1 MSQFTDAKFDH
12 YNAVKN
18 ELALSTEWSVYE
30 VEDLYAQHPFA
41 NAQQIVYRDHWGKK
55 SVSTNI
61 NGNTFAALYVAA
73 DNCIGQSQDCHH
85 VFIED
90 FVPDATDPTTLY
102 LATGS

>member
-1 MSQFTDAKFDH
+1 MNQFTDAKFDH
-12 YNAVKN
+12 YNTVRKN
-18 ELALSTEWSVYE
+18 LALSTDWSIYE
-30 VEDLYAQHPFA
+30 VEDLYAEHPFA
-41 NAQQIVYRDHWGKK
+41 NAKQIVYRDHWGKK

-73 DNCIGQSQDCHH
+73 DNCIGQSQDRHH

-102 LATGS
+102 LTTGS

>member
-1 MSQFTDAKFDH
+1 MSQFTDTKFDH

-30 VEDLYAQHPFA
+30 VENLYAQHPFGD
-41 NAQQIVYRDHWGKK
+41 AQQIVYRDHWGKK

-73 DNCIGQSQDCHH
+73 DNCIGQSQDRHH
-85 VFIED
+85 VFIEH
-90 FVPDATDPTTLY
+90 FVLDATDPTTLY
-102 LATGS
+102 LTTGS